1 MARQGVLY
9 ESVKH
14 AAIMLLSQG
23 IAPSVQKV
31 REILGTGSNTTL
43 AEHLTLW
50 REEQQQ
56 KSIVHLPATLPKEL
70 IASLEALWQTAME
83 HAEKQLSVYK
93 LTLENEQQQFK
104 QMQIEVEKNQAQWQ
118 QKLEEIHQQLEAEKD
133 ITQTL
138 RTENAVLVEQVA
150 KNESLLV
157 EQKSQY
163 EERLKRVYTEKD
175 VIVSQNN
182 QLQQAL
188 KELQEK
194 IDTQTKTHQ
203 ALLIQ
208 QQERQEQ
215 SENRWL
221 RLIDQ
226 AREETK
232 DSRKKL
238 ESLLLQK
245 ENAIKNL
252 KQDRTTHQQE
262 LYDKK
267 MQLKI
272 ANDQSGQLEKKI
284 KQLEEEKVKVQS
296 AFFNLKKADDL
307 QHKNNTRK
315 KVVNMNI

>member
-1 MARQGVLY
+1 MSRRGVTY
-9 ESVKH
+9 ENVKH
-14 AAIMLLSQG
+14 AAMTLLSQG

-70 IASLEALWQTAME
+70 IASLEVLWQTAME

-104 QMQIEVEKNQAQWQ
+104 QMQIEIEKNQAQWQ
-118 QKLEEIHQQLEAEKD
+118 QKLEEIYQQLDTEKNV
-133 ITQTL
+133 TQTL

-163 EERLKRVYTEKD
+163 EERLQRVYTERD
-175 VIVSQNN
+175 AIVSQNN

-188 KELQEK
+188 KALQEK

-226 AREETK
+226 ARDETK

-245 ENAIKNL
+245 ENEIKNL
-252 KQDRTTHQQE
+252 KQDRTTNQQE

-267 MQLKI
+267 MQLKMT
-272 ANDQSGQLEKKI
+272 NDQSGRLEKKI
-284 KQLEEEKVKVQS
+284 KQLEEEKIKMQS
-296 AFFNLKKADDL
+296 VFFNLKKVDSL
-307 QHKNNTRK
+307 PHKNNIRK
-315 KVVNMNI
+315 KAANMKI